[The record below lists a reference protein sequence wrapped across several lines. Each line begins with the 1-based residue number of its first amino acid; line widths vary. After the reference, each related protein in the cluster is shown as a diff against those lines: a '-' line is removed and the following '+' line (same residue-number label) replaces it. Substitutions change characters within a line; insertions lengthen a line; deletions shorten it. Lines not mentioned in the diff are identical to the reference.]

1 MHAYEQWDTLRGERA
16 RREFCQI
23 NFLSARTLSNIAATK
38 RELLELLSEIGFVR
52 GAAKL
57 RAGAV
62 ERLGAGASGSD
73 GVRAA
78 LGAGGGSEQLHGEL
92 QMRKA

>member
-1 MHAYEQWDTLRGERA
+1 M
-16 RREFCQI
+16 
-23 NFLSARTLSNIAATK
+23 
-38 RELLELLSEIGFVR
+38 R

-78 LGAGGGSEQLHGEL
+78 LGAAAAGGGGSEQLHGEL
-92 QMRKA
+92 QMLKVRNYPNHICYRELRG

>member
-1 MHAYEQWDTLRGERA
+1 M
-16 RREFCQI
+16 
-23 NFLSARTLSNIAATK
+23 
-38 RELLELLSEIGFVR
+38 R

-78 LGAGGGSEQLHGEL
+78 LGAAAGGGSEQLHGEL
-92 QMRKA
+92 QMLKVRNYPNHICYRELRG